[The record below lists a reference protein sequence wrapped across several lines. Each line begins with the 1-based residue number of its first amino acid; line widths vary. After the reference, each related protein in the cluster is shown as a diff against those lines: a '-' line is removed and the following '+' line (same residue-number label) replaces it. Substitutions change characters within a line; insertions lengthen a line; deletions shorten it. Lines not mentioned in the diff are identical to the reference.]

1 MAKTKTARIPK
12 RIGGVKIPKDLRKTG
27 NTLIESMA
35 SPVGR
40 DIVLGV
46 LAKGA
51 GRQVLAAGLMAA
63 AAAIASKG
71 TRSTGERPASPGS
84 DQACGGGSPSRAG
97 SSPPAPAPAAHATS
111 ATEDIAASGADKSSP
126 VQGSGHADTVKQGS
140 PDPEPAVA
148 ELNAGSGPF
157 AGDTPEP
164 PRSDAPALSPEM
176 AKVLDS
182 VAGGLERLFAGFAS
196 RAGAMP
202 DKETPPSR

>member
-97 SSPPAPAPAAHATS
+97 SSPPAPAAPATS

-126 VQGSGHADTVKQGS
+126 VQGSGHTDSVKHGS
-140 PDPEPAVA
+140 PDPEPAAA

-196 RAGAMP
+196 RAGAKP
-202 DKETPPSR
+202 DKETPSSG

>member
-71 TRSTGERPASPGS
+71 TRSTAERPASPGS

-97 SSPPAPAPAAHATS
+97 SSPPAPAPAAHATG
-111 ATEDIAASGADKSSP
+111 AAEDIAAYHDDKS
-126 VQGSGHADTVKQGS
+126 S

-148 ELNAGSGPF
+148 EPNTGSGPF

-176 AKVLDS
+176 AKVLDG

-196 RAGAMP
+196 RAGAKP
-202 DKETPPSR
+202 DKETPTSG